1 MVEKSLEIIR
11 SSVAKY
17 VKYLTPLLSVVD
29 VQRKPCDAL
38 KVTIVSTFLTSNL
51 AGGARSGS
59 SAIYPTPPALVALW
73 HPGGLAECTEQISVG
88 TVFALLVGEYNVIPK
103 VVSKVPN
110 PSNHQMEGK
119 TAAGEK
125 FARCCQQ
132 KRSM

>member
-11 SSVAKY
+11 SSVTQY
-17 VKYLTPLLSVVD
+17 VKYITPLLSVVD
-29 VQRKPCDAL
+29 VQRKPARCSQSN
-38 KVTIVSTFLTSNL
+38 KSINFLTSNL
-51 AGGARSGS
+51 AGGARSGP

-73 HPGGLAECTEQISVG
+73 HPDGLAERTEQISVG
-88 TVFALLVGEYNVIPK
+88 TVFALLVGEYNVIPN